1 MVEAIRTP
9 YTLSCKQ
16 GLLLEAWF
24 STCLPLVGQVLPQ
37 RLAGQAALHSLR
49 PAVESST
56 HEHELVLGWS
66 TRLLMPLLL
75 WYLQLIAGSILGF
88 TKWEALRRLV
98 VACGRCEV

>member
-56 HEHELVLGWS
+56 HEHEL
-66 TRLLMPLLL
+66 LMPLLL